1 MMRFVFTTCLVVL
14 RKKNPK
20 IGMSP
25 KSGILVTLLMILSD
39 IRPPIR
45 MVC

>member
-1 MMRFVFTTCLVVL
+1 MRFVFTTCLVVL
-14 RKKNPK
+14 RKKKPR

-25 KSGILVTLLMILSD
+25 SSGILVVLLMILSD